1 MVFIFTLEMQ
11 LPSGINTIQTGCL
24 ACKLKRSEQHTK
36 QQERAQRI
44 TEDINAR
51 GNMRNRIKLL
61 KKKCLGKMN
70 QESIEITDEHPLL
83 RSDFMSVGAD

>member
-44 TEDINAR
+44 TED
-51 GNMRNRIKLL
+51 
-61 KKKCLGKMN
+61 KCKREHEEQDQAVKEKMSRED
-70 QESIEITDEHPLL
+70 ESGVHRDH
-83 RSDFMSVGAD
+83 R

>member
-1 MVFIFTLEMQ
+1 M
-11 LPSGINTIQTGCL
+11 
-24 ACKLKRSEQHTK
+24 K